1 MQRLI
6 DAKLVNWSGD
16 RDRKPLLLRG
26 ARQVGKT
33 YSIRELG
40 KSFRYFAELNFE
52 EKPSARAFF
61 DHELSARPLCEKL
74 AAFTGVPVRPGETLL
89 FLDEIQ
95 ACPAALSAL
104 RFFQEQ
110 VPELHVIAA
119 GSLLEFALEKIP
131 SMGVGRLSSLFMYPM
146 TFREFLMATGHEN
159 LLAPLSAADFDHPLD
174 EPFHRMLIDRF
185 RIYTLVGGMPAAVSA
200 YAASGDLHKVMRV
213 LDDLILTFE
222 DDFSKYKRRT
232 PLERLQ
238 ETFRSIARQTGGKFI
253 CASVNH
259 AAKSTSILNSLDLL
273 AKAGLAHRVVHTH
286 AGGLPLGAQADDRR
300 FKALLFDI
308 GIHQRL
314 LGLDMAELIA
324 AADPKLVNRGNIA
337 ELFVGL
343 HLVAGQ
349 PAHQRPGLYYWH
361 REKRGGN
368 AEVDYVIQQGANI
381 YPVEVKSGV
390 KGGMQSMRIFLRE
403 RGYQKGVRVA
413 LDRFGRL
420 PDTLILPLYAIER
433 LQDGLLKTED

>member
-1 MQRLI
+1 MRRFIEARFL
-6 DAKLVNWSGD
+6 DWVKDL
-16 RDRKPLLLRG
+16 DRKPLLLRG

-40 KSFRYFAELNFE
+40 KTFRYFAEINFD

-61 DHELSARPLCEKL
+61 EHDLSARPLCEKL
-74 AAFTGVPVRPGETLL
+74 SAFTGVPVRPGETLL

-110 VPELHVIAA
+110 MPELHVVAA
-119 GSLLEFALEKIP
+119 GSLLEFTLEKIP
-131 SMGVGRLSSLFMYPM
+131 SLGVGRLTSLFMYPM
-146 TFREFLMATGHEN
+146 TFREFLMATGDEQ
-159 LLAPLSAADFDHPLD
+159 LIAPLEAAGFDHPLD

-185 RIYTLVGGMPAAVSA
+185 RIYALVGGMPAAVKT
-200 YAASGDLHKVMRV
+200 YAASHDLHKVMRV

-222 DDFSKYKRRT
+222 DDFSKYQRRI
-232 PLERLQ
+232 PLERLH
-238 ETFRSIARQTGGKFI
+238 ETFRSVARQAGGKFI
-253 CASVNH
+253 CTAVNRE
-259 AAKSTSILNSLDLL
+259 AKSTSILHTLDLL
-273 AKAGLAHRVVHTH
+273 VKAGLVHRVVHTH
-286 AGGLPLGAQADDRR
+286 AGGLPLGAQADERR
-300 FKALLFDI
+300 FKALLFDT

-324 AADPKLVNRGNIA
+324 SGEHHLVNRGNIA

-361 REKRGGN
+361 REKRGAN
-368 AEVDYVIQQGANI
+368 AEVDYVIQQGGKI
-381 YPVEVKSGV
+381 YPVEVKAGIR
-390 KGGMQSMRIFLRE
+390 GGMQSMRVFLHE
-403 RGYQKGVRVA
+403 RGAKKGIRVA
-413 LDRFGRL
+413 LDQFGRL

-433 LQDGLLKTED
+433 LQDGLLKE